1 MKKTIEKLIAKTA
14 IASAKIAA
22 GSASAWNTYQP
33 KEPSTFKKVEKRK

>member
-22 GSASAWNTYQP
+22 GTASGWNTYQP
-33 KEPSTFKKVEKRK
+33 KEPRALKKIEKRK